1 VTGAADDKQ
10 ARAIAQRIA
19 TSALV
24 KTALFGRDANWGRVL
39 MAAGSAPYNG
49 GYAEVD
55 VDRMTLSYNGSV
67 VLRRGAPLGVEPD
80 VSGATCTIGL
90 DLGIG
95 DGAASYLTS
104 DLSYDYV
111 RINADYRT

>member
-1 VTGAADDKQ
+1 
-10 ARAIAQRIA
+10 
-19 TSALV
+19 
-24 KTALFGRDANWGRVL
+24 

-67 VLRRGAPLGVEPD
+67 VLERGAPLGVEPD
-80 VSGATCTIGL
+80 VSGPTCAIRL

-95 DGAASYLTS
+95 PGTASYLTS